1 MVTQE
6 ELDAAA
12 DAWDETEGRL
22 FDSHGMVMDLRK
34 QLEAAEKQNGW
45 LKRVLAG
52 IGSFYWMK
60 WVEGPWYATG
70 DMDELEFFRSLVGEK
85 KP

>member
-1 MVTQE
+1 MIERLWQGAAIVVVGKTD
-6 ELDAAA
+6 LD
-12 DAWDETEGRL
+12 
-22 FDSHGMVMDLRK
+22 DLEKR
-34 QLEAAEKQNGW
+34 LEAAEKQNGW

-70 DMDELEFFRSLVGEK
+70 DMDELEFFRSLVGEE